1 MWVVCVRN
9 LIFFKQYP
17 KLMTTAEG
25 WSKDQLV
32 NGELSLEDQ
41 LCLYYNSLV

>member
-1 MWVVCVRN
+1 
-9 LIFFKQYP
+9 
-17 KLMTTAEG
+17 MTTAEG

-41 LCLYYNSLV
+41 LRLYYNSLV